1 MYVIICGHT
10 HTHRKTHT
18 YTHTHTQT
26 DRQTHTQKDTHTQA
40 KYPIRLFVST
50 EELAQGLGF
59 RV

>member
-50 EELAQGLGF
+50 EEL
-59 RV
+59 